1 MLARGRGCAPCPA
14 RCAQEGQPRLSTRWK
29 PNSYEVPP
37 QLRERPS
44 LQRHLAGS
52 GWCCSSPQLHA
63 QRWILFR
70 PLTPELGHEVARMSA
85 GSVWRAL
92 CQPLSQWRSLECR
105 WNIGAQADIPL
116 ILSISDALSVAM
128 KAGSKLLLM
137 TGLRAASGMHV
148 LFAL

>member
-1 MLARGRGCAPCPA
+1 MPKLMLKPMMKLILKLMPMLPVPLRDHYYDKPLIFMFLFSDGVLARGRGCAPCPA
-14 RCAQEGQPRLSTRWK
+14 RCAQEGQPKLSTRWK

-70 PLTPELGHEVARMSA
+70 PLTPELGNEAARMSA
-85 GSVWRAL
+85 GSVWRAMD
-92 CQPLSQWRSLECR
+92 QPLPQ
-105 WNIGAQADIPL
+105 
-116 ILSISDALSVAM
+116 
-128 KAGSKLLLM
+128 
-137 TGLRAASGMHV
+137 
-148 LFAL
+148 